1 MPKSS
6 AMLSRFA
13 EARSVAHF
21 VLPVHLEGIVFLACV
36 ANSWFS
42 CTRHIFLNCEN
53 LCRVIISI
61 GQLSKTA
68 VSFKCTSFYI
78 HRLDVTRFMLT
89 SHISSAQLLDVMSKE
104 SRNAEK
110 LHGSPCWF
118 FDQTTIVHMRGGT
131 LFLNLLML
139 LFCLRYLSDIGC
151 KSHSYVMKS
160 MIIDQ

>member
-1 MPKSS
+1 
-6 AMLSRFA
+6 
-13 EARSVAHF
+13 
-21 VLPVHLEGIVFLACV
+21 
-36 ANSWFS
+36 
-42 CTRHIFLNCEN
+42 
-53 LCRVIISI
+53 
-61 GQLSKTA
+61 
-68 VSFKCTSFYI
+68 
-78 HRLDVTRFMLT
+78 MLT

-131 LFLNLLML
+131 LFLNQLML

>member
-1 MPKSS
+1 
-6 AMLSRFA
+6 
-13 EARSVAHF
+13 
-21 VLPVHLEGIVFLACV
+21 
-36 ANSWFS
+36 
-42 CTRHIFLNCEN
+42 
-53 LCRVIISI
+53 
-61 GQLSKTA
+61 
-68 VSFKCTSFYI
+68 
-78 HRLDVTRFMLT
+78 MLT